1 MLRLKSKK
9 LLRSLVLCFA
19 ICLVTVLSFGNTSVF
34 SAGGKKVIKIG
45 INDTFSGPG
54 AQYGQKNLEGFKIA
68 IDEINQKGG
77 INGAKIE
84 LLVFDNK
91 FDKAEA
97 LNIATRLAT
106 KEKVL
111 AIVGLSTSGTAK
123 SASLAAE
130 KYKVPLITGNAVAET
145 VTVDERTGKTKKY
158 VFRIC
163 FSSSIEGALIS
174 KFTISSLKLKNVAIV
189 YNASNDYSKEVTK
202 GFEEAFTKAGG
213 KVVMKEAFSQGEQD
227 FRSILTKIKAKKP
240 QAIITPVYYDEAGLI
255 IKQARELK
263 INVPIIGGDALDDP
277 KTVETAGTQ
286 YCNNVYFVAFYSS
299 QDPDPKVQTFVKKY
313 KQKYK
318 VEPNCIAALGY
329 DLGYF
334 LADAIRRANTISDR
348 EKLRDALENTKNFKG
363 IAGTISIDSK
373 HNGQHSGVVIEI
385 QNGVMKFKGRITP

>member
-1 MLRLKSKK
+1 MLRLKNKK
-9 LLRSLVLCFA
+9 LLRLLVLCFA
-19 ICLVTVLSFGNTSVF
+19 ICLVTVLSFGNTFVS
-34 SAGGKKVIKIG
+34 SASGKKVIKIG
-45 INDTFSGPG
+45 VNDVLSGTG
-54 AQYGQKNLEGFKIA
+54 AQYGQRNLEGLRLA

-227 FRSILTKIKAKKP
+227 FRSILTKIKAKNP

-277 KTVETAGTQ
+277 KTVETAGRE
-286 YCNNVYFVAFYSS
+286 YCNNVYFVTFYSS
-299 QDPDPKVQTFVKKY
+299 QSPDKEVQDFVKRY
-313 KQKYK
+313 KERYK
-318 VEPNCIAALGY
+318 VEPNSIAALGY
-329 DLGYF
+329 VSGKF
-334 LADAIRRANTISDR
+334 LIDAIKRANTISDR
-348 EKLRDALENTKNFKG
+348 EKLREALEKTTNYRS